1 MEKDL
6 QEFKQ
11 SVIEVSREKLN
22 DACLQ
27 TRTQM
32 ESLRD
37 SLGSEVKSSAGDKHE
52 TGRAMVQLEIER
64 ASSRLKNQE
73 NELTIFERLVFNDAA
88 TPSVVTP
95 GCLVATSEGYFY
107 LTVSLGAVLVE
118 DQPVMVISP
127 LSPVG
132 NLLKGKRAGDSF
144 EFNGLSREI
153 IAIC

>member
-1 MEKDL
+1 MEKDF

-11 SVIEVSREKLN
+11 SVIEVSRGKLN

-64 ASSRLKNQE
+64 AASRLKNQE
-73 NELTIFERLVFNDAA
+73 NELTIFERLVFNYAA

-107 LTVSLGAVLVE
+107 LAVSLGAVLVE

-132 NLLKGKRAGDSF
+132 NLLKGKRAGDAF